1 MANLTVGQVLLQVD
15 TLLPNQYTAEEKR
28 RWLKQARAL

>member
-1 MANLTVGQVLLQVD
+1 MAKLTVGQVLLQVD

-28 RWLKQARAL
+28 RFCAS